1 MADRIHMFERLSTVF
16 DENQAQLLAEVIY
29 TSYNDLV
36 RREDFSELKEI
47 VRDLGETQKRTGQR
61 VEQLADAQERTEQ
74 RVEQLADAQERT
86 EQRVEQLA
94 DAQQRTEQRVEQL
107 AEAQQRTE
115 QRVDELGEAQRRTET
130 AVQSLA
136 REVGGLSNRLGGD
149 LEDVAAIV
157 IEDTL
162 HRELGWEVEELG
174 RVWQTRDGVDEEID
188 AFGKALDPSR
198 PETTLWIV
206 GEVKFNLTMRDLD
219 RFSGLVERACSHL
232 NGEVVPVCFCY
243 RIRPSVQKRV
253 LENGYRLIMSSGR
266 MPQGSNGFPPTSPR

>member
-1 MADRIHMFERLSTVF
+1 MADRIHMLERLSAVF
-16 DENQAQLLAEVIY
+16 DESQAQVLAEVIY
-29 TSYNDLV
+29 SSYNDLV

-47 VRDLGETQKRTGQR
+47 VRDLGETQQ
-61 VEQLADAQERTEQ
+61 RTEQ
-74 RVEQLADAQERT
+74 RVEQLAEAQQRTERRVEQLAEAQQRT
-86 EQRVEQLA
+86 EQRVGQLA
-94 DAQQRTEQRVEQL
+94 EAQQRTEQRVEQL

-157 IEDTL
+157 IEDAL
-162 HRELGWEVEELG
+162 HRELGWQVEELS

-188 AFGKALDPSR
+188 AFGKAYDPSR
-198 PETTLWIV
+198 PDSTLWIV

-219 RFSGLVERACSHL
+219 RFSRLVERAGSHL
-232 NGEVVPVCFCY
+232 EGEIVPVCFCY
-243 RIRPSVQKRV
+243 RIRPAVQKRV
-253 LENGYRLIMSSGR
+253 LESGYRLIMSSGR
-266 MPQGSNGFPPTSPR
+266 MPQGSNGFPPTPPY